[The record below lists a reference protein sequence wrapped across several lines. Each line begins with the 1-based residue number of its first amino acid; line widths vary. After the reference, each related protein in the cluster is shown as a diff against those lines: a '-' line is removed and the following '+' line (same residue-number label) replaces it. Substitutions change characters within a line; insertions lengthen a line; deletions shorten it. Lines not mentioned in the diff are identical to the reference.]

1 MSNQSRIAVA
11 SDAAKAQI
19 DVVARR
25 HRAFYYIVALLLG
38 TVLGLLGLATIN
50 NIVDFIATAFTRMFS
65 FLAVP
70 VIALSLINTLS
81 SLNRGDSGKLIFR
94 YTIFYTILTTIL
106 AACVEAALFIL
117 IAPANV
123 PSEMAGTANVE
134 GIAHNS
140 YLKYLLDVIPNNII
154 QPFVSGNVLSIL
166 LIAAAVGLGLAALPE
181 SRGRTAVK
189 DLLSGLQELFFL
201 LIHYLVLILP
211 VAIVAF
217 TAQLIAQIKA
227 GIILGGIAQ
236 YFTAIIGANL
246 LQFFVILPI
255 ILLLSGLNPIR
266 IFKGMLPALAVA
278 LFSKSSAAT
287 LPVTIASAEDN
298 LNINKKVSRSVL
310 PICTTINMN
319 GCAAFI
325 LISSLY
331 LVQNAGIL
339 VSLPVIATWV
349 FIATFAAIGNAGVPM
364 GCYFLTISL
373 VSSMGIPVAI
383 MGVIL
388 PVYTVIDMIETSLNV
403 WSDSCVAN
411 IVNKK
416 LKGRLE

>member
-1 MSNQSRIAVA
+1 MSNQNRIAVA

-25 HRAFYYIVALLLG
+25 RRAFYYICALLLG

-81 SLNRGDSGKLIFR
+81 SLNHGNSGKLIFR

-106 AACVEAALFIL
+106 AACVAAALFIL

-211 VAIVAF
+211 VGIVAF

-266 IFKGMLPALAVA
+266 IFRGMLPALAIA

-298 LNINKKVSRSVL
+298 LNVNKKVSRFVL

-325 LISSLY
+325 LITSLY
-331 LVQNAGIL
+331 LMQNAG
-339 VSLPVIATWV
+339 LPINFPVVVTWV

-373 VSSMGIPVAI
+373 VSSMGIPIAI

-388 PVYTVIDMIETSLNV
+388 PVYAVIDMIETSLNV
-403 WSDSCVAN
+403 WSDSCIAN
-411 IVNKK
+411 IVNKR
-416 LKGRLE
+416 LEGRLS